1 MSADGGQGGYPGA
14 GVPPGTHCQGVTP
27 SPRPLLL
34 SHSTLS
40 YVAGLGW
47 FLALAFQPLAPRTYM
62 SENAMGSTMVE
73 EQFLFGERALSYA
86 REFAGH
92 KKKAG

>member
-1 MSADGGQGGYPGA
+1 MPAPRAG
-14 GVPPGTHCQGVTP
+14 GVPHPGGGPAPLTAVP
-27 SPRPLLL
+27 SR
-34 SHSTLS
+34 SVLS

-47 FLALAFQPLAPRTYM
+47 FLAMALPPLAPRTYM

-73 EQFLFGERALSYA
+73 EQFPHGERALAYA
-86 REFAGH
+86 RDFAAQ